1 MASIDHLLL
10 DPTFLDQLYRD
21 YQRDQSSVDPQFAQ
35 LFQELDREDR
45 VGGQSFAQHPA
56 GIPDNLPK
64 ESLAPGIQ
72 IYSLV
77 QTYREF
83 GHLIADIDPLGLG
96 QREHPFLELSQF
108 GLSDAD
114 LDTQVSCEGFRG
126 LASGTVREHIEVLQ
140 ETYCGPVGVEYMDA
154 VDKPQRDWL
163 QAAMEPSRNRPVY
176 ATARRQKIA
185 KNLVMADTFE
195 QSLHKMYT
203 GAKRFSLEGAT
214 TLITLLQTLIVEG
227 ASSGIEQM
235 VLGMAHR
242 GRLNVLANVMQKP
255 LTHMLAEFEG
265 RPIASEFQ
273 GYGDV
278 KYHMGYSADYVSQSG
293 KTVHL
298 SMAFNPSHLETVNPV
313 VAGIVRAKQDLSD
326 DAARTQV
333 VPILM
338 HGDAAFAG
346 QGVVA
351 ETLMLAGLE
360 GYSTGGTLHVIVNN
374 QVGFT
379 ANPEESRSTRYA
391 SDLALSARAPV
402 FHVNADHPEVVA
414 FVAQLALRYRQKF
427 ASDIVIDL
435 VCYRRHGHNE
445 LDDASFTQ
453 PMMAKRIA
461 ALSPVSDLYAGR
473 LVLDNHVSPE
483 EVVAMKEEAK
493 GAMLRA
499 REEARKMEALEGQ
512 RLGGVWKGLKSAG
525 ADWTADTTVDRSTLE
540 QVGRTFTHVPDG
552 WTWHQRLLGMMRRRT
567 TSALQD
573 QPLDWGTGEALAFG
587 SLLLEGTNIR
597 LSGQD
602 SGRGTFG
609 HRHSVYR
616 DQENGARYVPLN
628 HLGGCPDGKAQGRF
642 DVINSPLSEEAVLG
656 FEYGYSCADP
666 WSLVI
671 WEAQFGDFVNGAQV
685 IIDQLVA
692 SAEYKWG
699 RMTGIVM
706 LLPHGY
712 EGQGPEHS
720 SARLE
725 RFLELCAERNM
736 QVCNL
741 STPAQYFHALRRQ
754 MHRDFRKPLVIM
766 SPKSLLR
773 HAGATSSVEE
783 LASGTF
789 HTAIDDQDV
798 TDKSKIRRILMC
810 SGKIFYALREA
821 RIAEERDDIGI
832 IRIEQLYPFPLKT
845 LKPMLAQY
853 RNTEQVSWV
862 QEEPR
867 NMGAWRNLHHH
878 FKVIA
883 PGGIYVDYI
892 GRDSRAVPATGV
904 PAVHKREEAAIIR
917 AALDDSLEGN
927 VVRRVDTP
935 RTNTEKG
942 Q

>member
-1 MASIDHLLL
+1 MATIDHLLL

-21 YQRDQSSVDPQFAQ
+21 YQRDQNSVDPQFAQ

-45 VGGQSFAQHPA
+45 VGGNSFAQHPA
-56 GIPDNLPK
+56 GIPENLPK

-83 GHLIADIDPLGLG
+83 GHLIADIDPLGQG
-96 QREHPFLELSQF
+96 TREHPFLELSQF

-114 LDTQVSCEGFRG
+114 LDTVVSCEGFRG
-126 LASGTVREHIEVLQ
+126 LDSGTVREHIKVLQ

-176 ATARRQKIA
+176 ATARRQRIA

-203 GAKRFSLEGAT
+203 GAKRFSLEGGT
-214 TLITLLQTLIVEG
+214 TLITLLQTLIEEG
-227 ASSGIEQM
+227 ASSGIDQM

-265 RPIASEFQ
+265 RPIASELQ

-278 KYHMGYSADYVSQSG
+278 KYHMGYSADYVSPKG

-313 VAGIVRAKQDLSD
+313 VAGIVRAKQDLQN

-360 GYSTGGTLHVIVNN
+360 GYSTGGTVHIIVNN

-402 FHVNADHPEVVA
+402 FHINADHPEVVA
-414 FVAQLALRYRQKF
+414 FIAQLALRYRQKF

-435 VCYRRHGHNE
+435 VCFRRHGHNE

-453 PMMAKRIA
+453 PMMAKLIA
-461 ALSPVSDLYAGR
+461 AHEAVSKLYTER
-473 LVLDNHVSPE
+473 LLIGGHMTRQ
-483 EVVAMKEEAK
+483 EVTAMHEDAK
-493 GAMLRA
+493 GSMLKA
-499 REEARKMEALEGQ
+499 REEARSLEVLESQ

-525 ADWTADTTVDRSTLE
+525 MDWTADTKVPRKVLD
-540 QVGRTFTHVPDG
+540 QVGRTFTRVPEG
-552 WTWHQRLLGMMRRRT
+552 WTWHQRLLRMMRKRT

-573 QPLDWGTGEALAFG
+573 EALDWGTGEALAFG

-609 HRHSVYR
+609 HRHAVYS
-616 DQENGARYVPLN
+616 DQENGNRHVPLN
-628 HLGGCPDGKAQGRF
+628 HLGDCPDGSKQGRF

-656 FEYGYSCADP
+656 FEYGYACADP

-699 RMTGIVM
+699 RMTGLVM

-736 QVCNL
+736 QVCNF

-754 MHRDFRKPLVIM
+754 MHRDFRKPLIVM

-773 HAGATSSVEE
+773 HPDATSTMSE
-783 LASGTF
+783 LAKGTF
-789 HTAIDDQDV
+789 HTALDDKDIK
-798 TDKSKIRRILMC
+798 DKSNVKRILMC

-821 RIAEERDDIGI
+821 VLAADRQDIGI
-832 IRIEQLYPFPLKT
+832 VRIEQLYPFPAKT
-845 LKPMLAQY
+845 LKPMLAAY
-853 RNTEQVSWV
+853 KNVEEVFWV

-878 FKVIA
+878 FKVVT
-883 PGGIYVDYI
+883 PKGIHVAYV

-917 AALDDSLEGN
+917 AALDDNQEGK
-927 VVRRVDTP
+927 VVRRVGKNSSETA
-935 RTNTEKG
+935 
-942 Q
+942 